1 MSLFVG
7 KDELALRG
15 DFDFRTLFD
24 ANVCY
29 LLDSYATSFF
39 DVQFDPG
46 TRQYNSRDCPMRMQ
60 ANDSAVEL
68 SPPMRAAVAD
78 PHGDVANSRVRAARW
93 MRYKTDK
100 LYINRQ
106 YCEMGQRITGLLENP
121 LLPAKLAELL
131 TQYRALA
138 AQNQLVL
145 FELLDRAA
153 QELPERFSTLQAMN
167 HIAPLEWPRELWNR
181 YMQEFKHLKPLAD
194 EIATFVREYFETDS
208 LKHL

>member
-78 PHGDVANSRVRAARW
+78 PHGDGA
-93 MRYKTDK
+93 
-100 LYINRQ
+100 
-106 YCEMGQRITGLLENP
+106 LLNAP
-121 LLPAKLAELL
+121 S
-131 TQYRALA
+131 
-138 AQNQLVL
+138 
-145 FELLDRAA
+145 D
-153 QELPERFSTLQAMN
+153 N